1 MNMVKYQ
8 EIYINLFLFF
18 IKNGNFL
25 PFDTYILISHS
36 SGGVHIGVLDIYWW
50 ILWGSLAV
58 AIFSL
63 LLGHVLDGI
72 LDSVF
77 DSLGDFFNPL
87 LVFGTLSVIGGAGV
101 LLTKYS
107 SLNDIYVLLI
117 SILIG
122 IGAYLLI
129 YYFLVIPMSNA
140 ESSTSISI
148 HDLEGQVGEVITTIP
163 AQGMGEVF
171 ISSTSGSRNET
182 AKSFDQTIIKQ
193 GQQVV
198 VVKVEDQILY
208 VSELDEL

>member
-1 MNMVKYQ
+1 
-8 EIYINLFLFF
+8 
-18 IKNGNFL
+18 
-25 PFDTYILISHS
+25 
-36 SGGVHIGVLDIYWW
+36 
-50 ILWGSLAV
+50 LAV

-63 LLGHVLDGI
+63 LLGNVLDGI

-87 LVFGTLSVIGGAGV
+87 LVFGTLSVTGGAGV

-148 HDLEGQVGEVITTIP
+148 HDLEGKVGEVITTIP

-198 VVKVEDQILY
+198 VVKAEDQILY